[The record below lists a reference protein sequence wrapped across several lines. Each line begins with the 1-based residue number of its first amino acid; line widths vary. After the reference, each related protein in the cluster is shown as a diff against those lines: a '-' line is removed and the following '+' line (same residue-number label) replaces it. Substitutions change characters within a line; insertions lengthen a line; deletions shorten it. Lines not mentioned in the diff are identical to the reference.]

1 MNEVETFFDKCACS
15 WDKNE
20 CHSIE
25 EKKYLLDKVDIKQ
38 NSKILDI
45 ACGTGVITRLL
56 HEYSNSVVKGI
67 DISQNMIDIAKK
79 KYQLDSWAIFEK
91 CDFINL
97 KEQNYYDYAIIY
109 NAYPHFLDTDA
120 FAKKLSEVLKKGGK
134 FAILH
139 SLSRYE
145 LQRHHSG
152 RAVNVSRTLNAPL
165 IESKVFEPYF
175 DIIEASET
183 EHTFVLIGR
192 KK

>member
-1 MNEVETFFDKCACS
+1 MNEVETFFDKCAFS

-25 EKKYLLDKVDIKQ
+25 EKKYLLDKVDIKP

-56 HEYSNSVVKGI
+56 HEYSNAAVKGI

-79 KYQLDSWAIFEK
+79 KYQSDNWATFEK

-145 LQRHHSG
+145 LQRHHSA